1 MILGYCEDN
10 KSFKKS
16 KIILPLTVVCPYG
29 MPLNFFSINL
39 LISWLINVKVV
50 HIAEILSEQSF
61 INKDYFS
68 LGVLLAKK
76 LLSLEEKK
84 EPFLVLML
92 NIKTQ
97 KKLYTKKE
105 ANTMSRTRMYIF
117 QTDLRFEKKIIYTK
131 HQYQSQSN

>member
-10 KSFKKS
+10 RSFKKS
-16 KIILPLTVVCPYG
+16 KIILLLTVVCPYG

-92 NIKTQ
+92 NIKN
-97 KKLYTKKE
+97 
-105 ANTMSRTRMYIF
+105 A
-117 QTDLRFEKKIIYTK
+117 EKVVY
-131 HQYQSQSN
+131 

>member
-1 MILGYCEDN
+1 MV
-10 KSFKKS
+10 
-16 KIILPLTVVCPYG
+16 P
-29 MPLNFFSINL
+29 
-39 LISWLINVKVV
+39 
-50 HIAEILSEQSF
+50 IAEILSEQSF
-61 INKDYFS
+61 INKDYVS

>member
-1 MILGYCEDN
+1 MACHLI
-10 KSFKKS
+10 
-16 KIILPLTVVCPYG
+16 
-29 MPLNFFSINL
+29 FFSINL

-84 EPFLVLML
+84 RAISSV
-92 NIKTQ
+92 NV
-97 KKLYTKKE
+97 
-105 ANTMSRTRMYIF
+105 
-117 QTDLRFEKKIIYTK
+117 K
-131 HQYQSQSN
+131 H

>member
-1 MILGYCEDN
+1 MACHL
-10 KSFKKS
+10 F
-16 KIILPLTVVCPYG
+16 
-29 MPLNFFSINL
+29 FFSINL

-84 EPFLVLML
+84 RAISSV
-92 NIKTQ
+92 NV
-97 KKLYTKKE
+97 
-105 ANTMSRTRMYIF
+105 
-117 QTDLRFEKKIIYTK
+117 K
-131 HQYQSQSN
+131 H